1 MIYSKLILDKRR
13 QRNDSTYRI
22 TLRITFKRTP
32 ITIGS
37 DYCVSEEEWD
47 EENGRIKSNCKRFNN
62 LARVNNYLEKFR
74 IEAEQIIDL
83 LTLSGEINKMSS
95 VALRNRIVNKNKA
108 VSFRDFN
115 DKIIKEL
122 EMSNKLGNASCY
134 IQAQRFLDRYSNQ
147 KDLSFEDIDFKF
159 LKSMEAMHLSK
170 NNSLNSLS
178 FYLRTV
184 RAVFNRAIHEG
195 VIRREIYP
203 FDKYSIKETKTKK
216 RAIRKNDINLIR
228 DLKIEENTPMWH
240 ARNYFMF
247 SFYCIG
253 MNFADMANLKRSN
266 IIKGRIEYVRA
277 KTGKPYSVKLVEPAI
292 EIINLYFNGQGP
304 KDYVFPIIKRE
315 DPALRMKDLQN
326 ERKTYNKYLKHI
338 AVACGIKANLTSYVA
353 RHSWATIAKDLNQ
366 PISVISEGLGHE
378 DSKTTQI
385 YLDSFDD
392 EVIDNANE
400 LVTG

>member
-1 MIYSKLILDKRR
+1 MIYSKLVLDKRR
-13 QRNDSTYRI
+13 LRSDSTYRI
-22 TLRITFKRTP
+22 TLRVTYKRTP
-32 ITIGS
+32 LLIGS
-37 DYCVSEEEWD
+37 DYCVSESEWD
-47 EENGRIKSNCKRFNN
+47 EENCRIKPDCKRFNN
-62 LARVNNYLEKFR
+62 VARVNNSLDKFR
-74 IEAEQIIDL
+74 VNAEQMIDL
-83 LTLSGEINKMSS
+83 LTLSGEIDKLSPNELK
-95 VALRNRIVNKNKA
+95 NRIVNKNRPIT
-108 VSFRDFN
+108 FREFN
-115 DKIIKEL
+115 NKIIKEL
-122 EMSNKLGNASCY
+122 ELSNKLGNASCY
-134 IQAQRFLDRYSNQ
+134 IQAQRFLDRYCAK
-147 KDLSFEDIDFKF
+147 KDLCFEDIDYKF
-159 LKSMEAMHLSK
+159 LKNIEVQHLAK
-170 NNSLNSLS
+170 NNSFNSLS

-228 DLKIEENTPMWH
+228 DLKIDENTPMWH

-292 EIINLYFNGQGP
+292 EIINLYYNGQGP

-338 AVACGIKANLTSYVA
+338 AAACGIEANLTSYVA

-392 EVIDNANE
+392 EVIDNANK

>member
-1 MIYSKLILDKRR
+1 
-13 QRNDSTYRI
+13 
-22 TLRITFKRTP
+22 
-32 ITIGS
+32 
-37 DYCVSEEEWD
+37 
-47 EENGRIKSNCKRFNN
+47 
-62 LARVNNYLEKFR
+62 
-74 IEAEQIIDL
+74 L
-83 LTLSGEINKMSS
+83 LTLTGEIDKMSPA
-95 VALRNRIVNKNKA
+95 ALRNRIVNKNKA

-292 EIINLYFNGQGP
+292 EIINLYYNGQGP

-338 AVACGIKANLTSYVA
+338 AAACGIEANLTSYVA

>member
-1 MIYSKLILDKRR
+1 MICSKLVLDKRR
-13 QRNDSTYRI
+13 LRSDSTYRI
-22 TLRITFKRTP
+22 TLRVTYKRTP
-32 ITIGS
+32 LLIGS
-37 DYCVSEEEWD
+37 DYCVSESEWD
-47 EENGRIKSNCKRFNN
+47 EENGRIKPDCKRFNN
-62 LARVNNYLEKFR
+62 LARVSNSLEKFR
-74 IEAEQIIDL
+74 INAEQIIDL
-83 LTLSGEINKMSS
+83 LTLTGEIDKMSPA
-95 VALRNRIVNKNKA
+95 ALRNRIVNKNKA

-228 DLKIEENTPMWH
+228 DLKIDENTPMWH

-338 AVACGIKANLTSYVA
+338 AAACGIEANLTSYVA

>member
-1 MIYSKLILDKRR
+1 MLVKLLAHFSTNIKTLDMIYSKLVLDKRR
-13 QRNDSTYRI
+13 LRSDSTYRI
-22 TLRITFKRTP
+22 TLRVTYKRTP
-32 ITIGS
+32 LLIGS
-37 DYCVSEEEWD
+37 DYCVSESEWD
-47 EENGRIKSNCKRFNN
+47 EENGRIKPDCKRFNN
-62 LARVNNYLEKFR
+62 LARVSNSLEKFR
-74 IEAEQIIDL
+74 INAEQIIDL
-83 LTLSGEINKMSS
+83 LTLTGEIDKMSPA
-95 VALRNRIVNKNKA
+95 ALRNRIVNKNKA

-134 IQAQRFLDRYSNQ
+134 IQAQRFLDRYCTK
-147 KDLSFEDIDFKF
+147 KDLCFEDIDYKF
-159 LKSMEAMHLSK
+159 LKNIEVQHLAK
-170 NNSLNSLS
+170 NNSFNSLS

-195 VIRREIYP
+195 LVRREIYP

-216 RAIRKNDINLIR
+216 RAIRKDDINLIR
-228 DLKIEENTPMWH
+228 DLHIEENTPMWH

-292 EIINLYFNGQGP
+292 EIINLYYNGQGP

-315 DPALRMKDLQN
+315 DPTLRMKDLQN

-338 AVACGIKANLTSYVA
+338 AAACGIEANLTSYVA

-378 DSKTTQI
+378 DSKTT
-385 YLDSFDD
+385 
-392 EVIDNANE
+392 
-400 LVTG
+400 

>member
-1 MIYSKLILDKRR
+1 MIYSKLVLDKRR
-13 QRNDSTYRI
+13 LRSDSTYRI
-22 TLRITFKRTP
+22 TLRVTYKRTP
-32 ITIGS
+32 LLIGS
-37 DYCVSEEEWD
+37 DYCVSESEWD
-47 EENGRIKSNCKRFNN
+47 EENGRIKPDCKRFNN
-62 LARVNNYLEKFR
+62 LARVNNSLEKFR
-74 IEAEQIIDL
+74 INAEQIIDL
-83 LTLSGEINKMSS
+83 LTLTGEIDKMSPA
-95 VALRNRIVNKNKA
+95 ALRNRIVNKNKA

-228 DLKIEENTPMWH
+228 DLKIDENTPMWH

-338 AVACGIKANLTSYVA
+338 AAACGIEANLTSYVA